1 MSTHASAL
9 GNGSSNPA
17 FDEMISV
24 DQRPRHPTFGSVKDG
39 TGRQS
44 QSPYIPTLDGWRAVA
59 VCLVIGAHCDIML
72 GNNGSWLAMRFAAL
86 FMHAGY
92 GVDIF
97 FALSGFLICTLLLR
111 EKERLQTISISR
123 FYTRRVFRILPPM
136 LVYVIFVSCLASLR
150 PLPNIGKSELFAV
163 LFFYRNYVEGTW
175 YTAHFWSLAVEEHF
189 YLFAPLFILLL
200 DRKWAIRSALILIAA
215 CIGIRYVEFTHG
227 MFPGTSIHFR
237 TENRFD
243 GLLWGCLLAFILRSP
258 SAEKWLREHLSL
270 PIFVGTIIA
279 AAALLEVF
287 ESQPSRRTI
296 VACAMPIL
304 IAYTVLNPA
313 SIVGRLLELPVLK
326 WIGRISY
333 SLYLWQ
339 TLFLPPM
346 ARPLGVFQAFPIAL
360 LAPVICASLS
370 FYLVEKPMVGLGHRL
385 ATPAEA

>member
-1 MSTHASAL
+1 MAL
-9 GNGSSNPA
+9 NDSLISNPIKSSA
-17 FDEMISV
+17 RFIV
-24 DQRPRHPTFGSVKDG
+24 FPKTFSSVKES

-59 VCLVIGAHCDIML
+59 VCLVIGAHCDNML
-72 GNNGSWLAMRFAAL
+72 RNNGSWLAMRFAAL
-86 FMHAGY
+86 FTHAGY

-97 FALSGFLICTLLLR
+97 FTLSGFLICTLLLR
-111 EKERLQTISISR
+111 EKERLRTISISR
-123 FYTRRVFRILPPM
+123 FYTRRAFRILPPM
-136 LVYVIFVSCLASLR
+136 LLYLIFVSCLSISRL
-150 PLPNIGKSELFAV
+150 LPNIGRSELFAV
-163 LFFYRNYVEGTW
+163 LLFYRNYAFGTW

-215 CIGIRYVEFTHG
+215 CIGIRYLEFAHS
-227 MFPGTSIHFR
+227 MFPGTLVQFR

-243 GLLWGCLLAFILRSP
+243 GLLWGCLLALIMRGP

-279 AAALLEVF
+279 AAVLLEVF

-304 IAYTVLNPA
+304 IAYTVLNPT
-313 SIVGRLLELPVLK
+313 SIVGRLLELPILK

-346 ARPLGVFQAFPIAL
+346 ARPLGVFQAFPLAL

-370 FYLVEKPMVGLGHRL
+370 FYLVERPMVGLGHRL
-385 ATPAEA
+385 AGSPSAGSLRRFA